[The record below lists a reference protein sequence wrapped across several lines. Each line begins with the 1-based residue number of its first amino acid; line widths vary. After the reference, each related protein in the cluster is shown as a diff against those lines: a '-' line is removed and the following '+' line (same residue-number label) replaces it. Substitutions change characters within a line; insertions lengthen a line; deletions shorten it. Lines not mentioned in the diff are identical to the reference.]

1 MRFCSSQI
9 DASIKNKCLEA
20 LKFKKESKKEA
31 EVKKLKIKIDQ
42 LLEALSELN
51 QDKQKLKRKSKI
63 RKSQLI
69 DSSTCIE
76 RYRILFTSYYPEIKK
91 REVLVNQQTMQ
102 IESLKLMSQ
111 LLEIEKS
118 NLIDP
123 IKIETRKK
131 SHRKTL

>member
-9 DASIKNKCLEA
+9 DASIKNKCLEP

-51 QDKQKLKRKSKI
+51 QDKQKLQEQNKLQTI
-63 RKSQLI
+63 QLM
-69 DSSTCIE
+69 DSLACIE
-76 RYRILFTSYYPEIKK
+76 RYRILFTSSYPEIKK
-91 REVLVNQQTMQ
+91 REVLVSQQTMQ
-102 IESLKLMSQ
+102 IKSLKFISQ
-111 LLEIEKS
+111 LLEIEKI